1 MKRNFLIIY
10 GCLSIALLF
19 SCKKVTNFLD
29 KAPGVDIDENTV
41 FSSKVQLEQYVAT
54 MYQFGLPSP
63 LPLRTAEAGF
73 TVSGN
78 NTNASSITD
87 EAEASESFSYT
98 QTWNAGGINATNIIG
113 NEDYRYSIRW
123 QSIRIANIILER
135 ISQVPDADQT
145 YKDQVIGEAL
155 FIRAINNFEMFKRYG
170 GFPLVLKRVTTID
183 ESRIPRSSLD
193 SCVKAIVKDCDD
205 AVAKLPVTQPGA
217 FTGRANKGAALA
229 LKARTLLYAASPL
242 FNTAIPYLD
251 LGSENNKLI
260 CYGNY
265 DKNRW
270 KDAADAAKAVLDWAQ
285 GAGVSLIDVPA
296 KRIPRFAAGGVVDG
310 NYRTAWG
317 QNDNAETIL
326 ATKVFG
332 GAKGVSA
339 FPWQH
344 VIVRSDYIAN
354 AGGFWVATSPTFNF
368 VRKYED
374 TLGNTVN
381 WNMAGGSDLLTIY
394 GKLDPRFC
402 QTVVYVGARLHNN
415 ATRVPIYEG
424 SLSNKATC
432 KGGHWLLKWVPDA
445 IGNTNVVPYIPLF
458 RLDEFYLS
466 YAEALNE
473 FNGPGT
479 PSVGPLTPAQIPN
492 YVATYSYPAV
502 PTSAYDL
509 VNKVRLRSGMPP
521 LPANLSP
528 SDFRDKVHNER
539 DIELAFE
546 DHRFNDIRRWMIAEQ
561 DGVMQGNFYGLE
573 INKLN
578 SATPFPTAFSYKPY
592 VFETR
597 TWQRREYLFPYDN
610 NEVLKG
616 NLRQNPGW

>member
-1 MKRNFLIIY
+1 MKKNLIIVY
-10 GCLSIALLF
+10 SCLSIALLF
-19 SCKKVTNFLD
+19 SCKKVSNYLD
-29 KAPGVDIDENTV
+29 KPPGVDIDENTI

-63 LPLRTAEAGF
+63 LPLRSAEAGF
-73 TVSGN
+73 TIGGN
-78 NTNASSITD
+78 NTNTSSITD
-87 EAEASESFSYT
+87 EAEASEGFSFT

-113 NEDYRYSIRW
+113 SEDYRYSVRW

-135 ISQVPDADQT
+135 INEVPNLDDT
-145 YKDQVIGEAL
+145 YRNQVIGEAL

-170 GFPLVLKRVTTID
+170 GFPLVLKRIVGLD
-183 ESRIPRSSLD
+183 DSRIPRSSLAD
-193 SCVKAIVKDCDD
+193 CVNAIVKDCDD
-205 AVAKLPVTQPGA
+205 AVAKLPVVQIA
-217 FTGRANKGAALA
+217 NFTGRAHKGAALA
-229 LKARTLLYAASPL
+229 VKARTLLYAASPL
-242 FNTAIPYLD
+242 FNTATPYLNFGGED
-251 LGSENNKLI
+251 NKLI

-265 DKNRW
+265 DVNRW
-270 KDAADAAKAVLDWAQ
+270 KLAADASKAVLDWAQ
-285 GAGVSLIDVPA
+285 TAGVALIDVPA

-317 QNDNAETIL
+317 TNDNAETIL

-332 GAKGVSA
+332 GAKGNSS

-344 VIVRSDYIAN
+344 VLVRSDYLAN
-354 AGGFWVATSPTFNF
+354 AAGFWVATSPTFNF

-374 TLGNTVN
+374 TLGNVVN
-381 WNMAGGSDLLTIY
+381 WNPAGGTDLLSIY

-445 IGNTNVVPYIPLF
+445 IGTTSQIPYIPLF
-458 RLDEFYLS
+458 RLNEFYLS

-473 FNGPGT
+473 AT
-479 PSVGPLTPAQIPN
+479 ASSTAPLE
-492 YVATYSYPAV
+492 SYDAV
-502 PTSAYDL
+502 
-509 VNKVRLRSGMPP
+509 NRIRNRSGMPN
-521 LPANLSP
+521 LPAGLSQ
-528 SDFRDKVHNER
+528 SQFRDRVHNER

-573 INKLN
+573 VNKLN
-578 SATPFPTAFSYKPY
+578 SATPFPTAFSYKPF

-616 NLRQNPGW
+616 NLKQNPGW